1 MKEKPV
7 DLSPVLG
14 NQEPGTFTQ
23 WRQEARRT
31 VATLAAHR
39 QRQTELANLLR
50 QRWDDWKA
58 EAGYATWDECLKAEL
73 GLSKQA
79 LHDRNYRARKKKNSI
94 ECARDRE
101 CTDTESATDQ
111 GETVN
116 DAESAEKPKKGKK
129 PAKKARQPVDDGQR
143 RCDCGR
149 LVPVNKNGTL
159 RKHDCRT
166 ERIEHPDQLPW
177 KHQVVIS
184 QMQEI
189 GFGLRRATEASR
201 KVNLKH
207 LAELA
212 ERHHEWESGFTFD
225 LNIIREFIDSNMKG
239 EQ

>member
-14 NQEPGTFTQ
+14 NQEPSTFTQ

-58 EAGYATWDECLKAEL
+58 EAGYTTWDECLKTEL
-73 GLSKQA
+73 GLTREA
-79 LHDRNYRARKKKNSI
+79 LNARNYRQRHQ
-94 ECARDRE
+94 CDDDRHR
-101 CTDTESATDQ
+101 TDAESATDQ
-111 GETVN
+111 GETVS
-116 DAESAEKPKKGKK
+116 DAEPAEKPKKGKK

-177 KHQVVIS
+177 KHQVVMM
-184 QMQEI
+184 QMHQMK
-189 GFGLRRATEASR
+189 FGLASLTEVTR
-201 KVNLKH
+201 KVNRNHFK
-207 LAELA
+207 ELT
-212 ERHHEWESGFTFD
+212 EKHHEWAASFDFD
-225 LNIIREFIDSNMKG
+225 LKIIQEFVAFIHSTMQEGK
-239 EQ
+239 

>member
-73 GLSKQA
+73 GLTADMLRK
-79 LHDRNYRARKKKNSI
+79 RNYRSRKHP
-94 ECARDRE
+94 ARDG
-101 CTDTESATDQ
+101 TDTESTTDK

-149 LVPVNKNGTL
+149 PVPVNKNGTL